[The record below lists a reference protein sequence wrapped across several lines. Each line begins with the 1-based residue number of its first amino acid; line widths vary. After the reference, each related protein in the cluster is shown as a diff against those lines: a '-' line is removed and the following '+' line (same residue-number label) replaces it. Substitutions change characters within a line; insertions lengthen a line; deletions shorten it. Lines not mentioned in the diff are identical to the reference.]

1 MRCTPRFPLRF
12 CRREGARICRDRICR
27 DRMEQ
32 LLRRA
37 QLLARAL
44 HALARNILLVH
55 LAELPQD
62 YAGVE
67 VAHLEL
73 CLEELLL
80 AHGRHGLLSPLWD
93 GRVRAPA
100 GLPPPGG

>member
-12 CRREGARICRDRICR
+12 CRREGARICRDR
-27 DRMEQ
+27 MEQ

-37 QLLARAL
+37 QLLTRAL
-44 HALARNILLVH
+44 HALARNILLAH

-73 CLEELLL
+73 RLEELLL
-80 AHGRHGLLSPLWD
+80 AHGRHGLLSPLW
-93 GRVRAPA
+93 GRARARAPA
-100 GLPPPGG
+100 GRSASGWVT